1 MAPQNVEKPV
11 SILYPILDRR
21 FNHINLA
28 FWTPGRRDPTF
39 CTPLSLSFSLV
50 FFISVTAQSET
61 RPDSI
66 GLRHSAD
73 PFTFREQRF
82 QSFSARLQVY
92 QGRFRD
98 FLRALEPAPEA
109 LGGVLEPSWSHFG
122 PSNEH
127 PQYPMV
133 KTRVQE
139 LSQSTFLK
147 DVSNGIMVLEGPGGA
162 LITPCHPPPEFR

>member
-1 MAPQNVEKPV
+1 MTMVFCMVHQT
-11 SILYPILDRR
+11 SIL
-21 FNHINLA
+21 
-28 FWTPGRRDPTF
+28 TPRI
-39 CTPLSLSFSLV
+39 LSFSLV
-50 FFISVTAQSET
+50 FFPSITDAET

-162 LITPCHPPPEFR
+162 LSTPSHPLPPRVLLGGEDQEG

>member
-1 MAPQNVEKPV
+1 MFADIFRL
-11 SILYPILDRR
+11 SRR
-21 FNHINLA
+21 
-28 FWTPGRRDPTF
+28 
-39 CTPLSLSFSLV
+39 LSLYIYV
-50 FFISVTAQSET
+50 Y
-61 RPDSI
+61 SI

-147 DVSNGIMVLEGPGGA
+147 DVSNGIMVLEGAGGP
-162 LITPCHPPPEFR
+162 LSTPSHPPPKSSARWGGSGGVNNS

>member
-1 MAPQNVEKPV
+1 MTMGFCMVRKT
-11 SILYPILDRR
+11 SIS
-21 FNHINLA
+21 
-28 FWTPGRRDPTF
+28 TPRT
-39 CTPLSLSFSLV
+39 LSFSLV

-82 QSFSARLQVY
+82 QSFSARFHVY

-98 FLRALEPAPEA
+98 FLRAFEPALEA
-109 LGGVLEPSWSHFG
+109 LGGVLELSWSYFG
-122 PSNEH
+122 LFHKH
-127 PQYPMV
+127 PEYPMV
-133 KTRVQE
+133 KIRVQE

-147 DVSNGIMVLEGPGGA
+147 DVSNEIMVLEGPGGA
-162 LITPCHPPPEFR
+162 LSTLGNPPPQEFL